1 MGTRT
6 APIVGSEARWEGLL
20 VRSLQDMFKD
30 ALANIEGDKFDD
42 AIPNLNTIIE
52 LHPLVVASFV
62 QRGRVHW
69 EMRRWDKAKEDFS
82 RALQLDPNSADA
94 KWTTGLIELQTG
106 NFERG
111 WELYDERWESSVFNS
126 PKLKTRLPEWRPHRA
141 YQSVLVWCEQGI
153 GDQLIYSSLLSL
165 VKNCTKKVTVM
176 IDVRLMGLLQRANPH
191 ITFIPH
197 DSKVKNSDYDS
208 QIAIGSIGRHFIKRA
223 EDIEILGATRYIS
236 ANPERVEQVKQELG
250 LTGEEFVIGLSW
262 ASTAPRI
269 DRHKSAALEELIGL
283 WDIPNVKVINLQYGK
298 PEYDIEPFEEKT
310 GKQVWQTTVSNFFD
324 LEGVAATM
332 ALCDAVVSV
341 SNANVHIAGAMGKP
355 TYVLDANKLWYWNH
369 KRGRSSLFYPSVK
382 LFPREGM
389 TAPWTNQIQ
398 ELIQEI
404 KNDFKR

>member
-1 MGTRT
+1 MK
-6 APIVGSEARWEGLL
+6 
-20 VRSLQDMFKD
+20 SLQDMFKG
-30 ALANIEGDKFDD
+30 ALANIDDDKFDD
-42 AIPNLNTIIE
+42 ALPDLDKIIE

-82 RALQLDPNSADA
+82 RALQLDPDSADA
-94 KWTTGLIELQTG
+94 KWTMGLIELQTG

-111 WELYDERWESSVFNS
+111 WELYDQRWDSSVFNS
-126 PKLKTRLPEWRPHRA
+126 PKLKTRLPEWRPYRA

-153 GDQLIYSSLLSL
+153 GDQLLYASLLEKVRS
-165 VKNCTKKVTVM
+165 CTKKVTVM
-176 IDVRLMGLLQRANPH
+176 IDVRMIGLFQRANPD

-208 QIAIGSIGRHFIKRA
+208 QIAIGSIGRHFIETR
-223 EDIEILGATRYIS
+223 EDISEYRSTNYIKP
-236 ANPERVEQVKQELG
+236 NPKRVEQVKQELN

-269 DRHKSAALEELIGL
+269 DKHKSVALEELLGL
-283 WDIPNVKVINLQYGK
+283 WDIPNIKVVNLQYGK
-298 PEYDIEPFEEKT
+298 PDHDIEPFEEKT

-324 LEGVAATM
+324 LEGVAAIM
-332 ALCDAVVSV
+332 SLCDAVVSV
-341 SNANVHIAGAMGKP
+341 SNANVHIAGAMGRP

-369 KRGRSSLFYPSVK
+369 KNGRSSLFYPSVK

-389 TAPWTNQIQ
+389 TAPWTNQIK
-398 ELIQEI
+398 ELIEEI
-404 KNDFKR
+404 RNDFKR

>member
-1 MGTRT
+1 MGTRA
-6 APIVGSEARWEGLL
+6 APCVGSQTKWERLL

-42 AIPNLNTIIE
+42 AIPDLDKIIE
-52 LHPLVVASFV
+52 LHPLVVASYV
-62 QRGRVHW
+62 QRGRAHW
-69 EMRRWDKAKEDFS
+69 EMRRWDKAREDFS
-82 RALQLDPNSADA
+82 RALELDPNSADA
-94 KWTTGLIELQTG
+94 KWTMGLMELQTG
-106 NFERG
+106 NFKRG
-111 WELYDERWESSVFNS
+111 WELYDERWQSSVFNS
-126 PKLKTRLPEWRPHRA
+126 PKLKTRLPEWRPYRA
-141 YQSVLVWCEQGI
+141 YESVLVWCEQGI
-153 GDQLIYSSLLSL
+153 GDQLLYASLLNK
-165 VKNCTKKVTVM
+165 VKSCTKKVTVM
-176 IDVRLMGLLQRANPH
+176 IDVRLVNLLKRANPD
-191 ITFIPH
+191 INFIPH
-197 DSKVKNSDYDS
+197 DTKVKNSDYDS
-208 QIAIGSIGRHFIKRA
+208 QIAIASIGRHFIETQA
-223 EDIEILGATRYIS
+223 DIEEYTQYKYIRHDT
-236 ANPERVEQVKQELG
+236 NRGIQVQQELN

-269 DRHKSAALEELIGL
+269 DKHKSVPLEELIGL

-298 PEYDIEPFEEKT
+298 PEYDIEPFEQKT

-341 SNANVHIAGAMGKP
+341 SNANVHIAGALGRP

-369 KRGRSSLFYPSVK
+369 KNGRNSLFYPSVK

-404 KNDFKR
+404 KNDCAK

>member
-1 MGTRT
+1 M
-6 APIVGSEARWEGLL
+6 GSEAWREGLL

-69 EMRRWDKAKEDFS
+69 EMKRWDKAKEDFS

-94 KWTTGLIELQTG
+94 KWTMGLIELQTG

-111 WELYDERWESSVFNS
+111 WELYDQRWDSSVFNS

-176 IDVRLMGLLQRANPH
+176 IDVRMIGMLQRANPH

-208 QIAIGSIGRHFIKRA
+208 QIAIGSIGRHFIKRS
-223 EDIEILGATRYIS
+223 EDIEILGATRYIY

-269 DRHKSAALEELIGL
+269 DKHKSVALEELIGL

-332 ALCDAVVSV
+332 SLCDAVVSV
-341 SNANVHIAGAMGKP
+341 SNANVHIAGALGKP

-404 KNDFKR
+404 RDDFKR